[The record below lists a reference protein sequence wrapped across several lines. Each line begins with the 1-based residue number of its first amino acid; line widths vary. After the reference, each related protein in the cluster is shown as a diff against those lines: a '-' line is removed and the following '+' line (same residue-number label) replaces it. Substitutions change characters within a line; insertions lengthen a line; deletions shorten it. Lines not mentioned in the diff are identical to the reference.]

1 MRAKKYLKKYFY
13 IIQMEDFF
21 TQPVEFLV
29 ESDKSLDLIF
39 DFIRLHIGDF
49 TLSTAFTLEKY
60 ECYVIKE
67 HDILVTRCGGHMLN
81 TNVARR
87 NKYYIE
93 RPETLYYDKYYGICL
108 HNISQLTFNIIAGK
122 DSENINYNPSVD
134 FTARA
139 PTPRQILY
147 FKDWLDNR
155 YLIAEQNMVSSAF
168 HATFNEGSLVST
180 MLGIIYQNV
189 EQAKNSK

>member
-1 MRAKKYLKKYFY
+1 
-13 IIQMEDFF
+13 MEDFF

-49 TLSTAFTLEKY
+49 TLSTKFTLEKH

-67 HDILVTRCGGHMLN
+67 HDILVTRRGGHMLN
-81 TNVARR
+81 TNASRR

-108 HNISQLTFNIIAGK
+108 YNISQLTFNTIAG
-122 DSENINYNPSVD
+122 NINYNPSSVYSVP
-134 FTARA
+134 RA
-139 PTPRQILY
+139 PTPQQILY

-168 HATFNEGSLVST
+168 HATFNEGSLVSA